1 MPPSLNYD
9 SPQALRSYM
18 DQNGLGMRKQFGQNF
33 LINRAARL
41 KLLDSL
47 ELQPGER
54 IWEVGPGLGAMTAGL
69 LERGAQ
75 VSAFEIDRGFIKALE
90 EFFGNVSAFTL
101 IPGDVL
107 KTWPAAEPAPYFL
120 GNLPYNIAAALLA
133 DFIEKDHFFT
143 RMVFT
148 VQREVARRM
157 AAKPGSADYSSLS
170 VLCASAY
177 TISPLMVLKGASFY
191 PAPKIDSQGVRFDLR
206 TDIDPA
212 GYPPAFKPMVRSLFS
227 ARRKTVKNN
236 LQNFISSGIIEIER
250 RRVQY
255 LSMDLLETVGIN
267 PNERAENLSI
277 SEFSALAGALALAVR
292 DTKTEVD
299 NGNSRGD

>member
-1 MPPSLNYD
+1 
-9 SPQALRSYM
+9 
-18 DQNGLGMRKQFGQNF
+18 MRKQFGQNF
-33 LINRAARL
+33 LINRDARRR
-41 KLLDSL
+41 LLDAL
-47 ELQPGER
+47 ELQPGDS

-90 EFFGNVSAFTL
+90 EFFGDVNAFTL

-133 DFIEKDHFFT
+133 DLIEKDRYFT

-191 PAPKIDSQGVRFDLR
+191 PAPKVDSQGVRFDLR

-212 GYPPAFKPMVRSLFS
+212 GYPPAFKPLVRSLFS

-236 LQNFISSGIIEIER
+236 LQSFINSGIINIER
-250 RRVQY
+250 PRD
-255 LSMDLLETVGIN
+255 LAPELLETVGIN
-267 PNERAENLSI
+267 PNERAENLGI
-277 SEFSALAGALALAVR
+277 GEFLALALALNR
-292 DTKTEVD
+292 EVN